1 MCYVLMYL
9 PQYIPNLSSTFSISY
24 TQEET
29 KGLYYSNFIYRH

>member
-29 KGLYYSNFIYRH
+29 NEPLIDFKKL